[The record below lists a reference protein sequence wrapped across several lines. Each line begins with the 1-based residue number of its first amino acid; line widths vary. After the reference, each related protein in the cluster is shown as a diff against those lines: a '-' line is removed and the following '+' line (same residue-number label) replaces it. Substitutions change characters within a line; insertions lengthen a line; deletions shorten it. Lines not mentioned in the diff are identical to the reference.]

1 MTMMRD
7 LRDTKTNRRKFLR
20 DVAAA
25 GGLAV
30 VAGSTGAVVAA
41 TAESPK
47 PQQKNRPTGYRVT
60 AHVSKYYDKARI

>member
-1 MTMMRD
+1 MTVS
-7 LRDTKTNRRKFLR
+7 DTKTNRRKFLR

-41 TAESPK
+41 PPASPK
-47 PQQKNRPTGYRVT
+47 PQQRRPAGYRVT